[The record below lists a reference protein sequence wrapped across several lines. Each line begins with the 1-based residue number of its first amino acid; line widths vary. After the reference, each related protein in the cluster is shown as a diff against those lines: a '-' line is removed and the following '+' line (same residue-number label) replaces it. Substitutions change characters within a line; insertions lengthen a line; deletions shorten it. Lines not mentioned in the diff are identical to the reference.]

1 MKKPPRAALQRVLPA
16 VARSVRPIPAP
27 AVLDHVDDLGIIAQ
41 QDLGDVTRLLS
52 LKRPVD
58 LDAVRQ
64 LLAALEEGLSESG
77 LLDRLERLTRPG

>member
-1 MKKPPRAALQRVLPA
+1 MGGITVPLVRIEHLVAMKVFAG
-16 VARSVRPIPAP
+16 RP
-27 AVLDHVDDLGIIAQ
+27 

>member
-1 MKKPPRAALQRVLPA
+1 MKVFAG
-16 VARSVRPIPAP
+16 RP
-27 AVLDHVDDLGIIAQ
+27 

>member
-1 MKKPPRAALQRVLPA
+1 M
-16 VARSVRPIPAP
+16 
-27 AVLDHVDDLGIIAQ
+27 
-41 QDLGDVTRLLS
+41 TRLLS